1 MQTVTKHAFTEQ
13 DRPVL
18 KATVKGIAGYPR
30 VEGAVHIYAL
40 PNGIYLQGDF
50 TGLPKSSDFA
60 FHVHEG
66 LACGELGDKLLPLPD
81 IMSDAEGKASTQLYL
96 ARVMSTIIAGKPIV
110 LHLKADGK
118 ETQVA
123 CGLLARV
130 L

>member
-66 LACGELGDKLLPLPD
+66 LACEELGDKLLPLPD

-96 ARVMSTIIAGKPIV
+96 DRVMSTIIAGKPIV
-110 LHLKADGK
+110 FHLKADGK